1 MIEKENQNWKIE
13 FNWIKAHAG
22 HHGNE
27 LADQT
32 AKEAA
37 TNSDINE
44 CYKRIPK
51 STLRRELSDYSV
63 TKWQAEWHYTTKG
76 AITKTF
82 SPKIA
87 DRLKLKIKVTP
98 NFTTMVTGHGNIK
111 SYLYKH
117 KIMEAQCAPAKE
129 ENKQ

>member
-1 MIEKENQNWKIE
+1 MENQNWKIE

-44 CYKRIPK
+44 CYKRTPK
-51 STLRRELSDYSV
+51 STVRRELSDYSV
-63 TKWQAEWHYTTKG
+63 TKWQNEWDCTTKG

-82 SPKIA
+82 FSPK
-87 DRLKLKIKVTP
+87 
-98 NFTTMVTGHGNIK
+98 
-111 SYLYKH
+111 
-117 KIMEAQCAPAKE
+117 
-129 ENKQ
+129 